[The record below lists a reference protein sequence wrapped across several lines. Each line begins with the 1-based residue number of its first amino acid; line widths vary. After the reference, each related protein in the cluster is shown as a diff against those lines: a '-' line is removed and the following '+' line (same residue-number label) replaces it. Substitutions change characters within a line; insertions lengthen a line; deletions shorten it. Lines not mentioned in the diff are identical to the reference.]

1 MNWMRTMF
9 NLTCIDWYWLT
20 GITYFAL
27 NINKERNK
35 QTKK

>member
-1 MNWMRTMF
+1 MKTML

-27 NINKERNK
+27 NKNKESKKTKNK
-35 QTKK
+35 RE